1 MLRKRVAAIHDTAV
15 TLGHKA
21 VKPAAYMGIIEEKAG
36 SRWAMYP
43 HEKTAKRRSEGRA
56 ARSVKKSQIRR
67 FA

>member
-1 MLRKRVAAIHDTAV
+1 MPRKRVAALHDAAV

-21 VKPAAYMGIIEEKAG
+21 VKLAGYMGIIEEKAG
-36 SRWAMYP
+36 SRRAMYP
-43 HEKTAKRRSEGRA
+43 HEKAAKRRSEGRA